1 MTSDDVQRCNA
12 RTRNRNAQL
21 LRRRR
26 SNGDYVV
33 SRISCQCE
41 VIFSRWLGCTS
52 YCMAETRHGLGFHWT
67 ALPAAAI
74 ESKYNCKSLKNIH
87 RRRFRCNRKKRFK
100 CSLCSPVPTFICHR
114 RSIESNTFFLFS
126 VTGEQ
131 KNADM
136 IIAGTH
142 MFRYFFRV
150 TPHSRPR
157 VDRRGLCP
165 RDHAKEIQR
174 KSRIGRN
181 NNKLKEKKL
190 TASQSNQRRT
200 NVRYARLRAHNANGQ
215 GQPAPMRRME
225 MNRNEQ

>member
-26 SNGDYVV
+26 
-33 SRISCQCE
+33 RE
-41 VIFSRWLGCTS
+41 
-52 YCMAETRHGLGFHWT
+52 
-67 ALPAAAI
+67 
-74 ESKYNCKSLKNIH
+74 
-87 RRRFRCNRKKRFK
+87 KKRR
-100 CSLCSPVPTFICHR
+100 LCCFPYFVSMRSHLQPLAGLHLVLYGWDTARVGFPLNGITCRCDWIEIQLQIVEKYPPKTLPLQPQVPTFICHR

-157 VDRRGLCP
+157 VDRRSLCP

-181 NNKLKEKKL
+181 NNKLKGKKKL

-215 GQPAPMRRME
+215 GQPARMRRME